1 VVVGM
6 GNDMHTFHLHGHSWA
21 DTRTGTVDGTNKAL
35 VDSVPVIDNKT
46 LGPGDSFGV
55 QIIAGDSVGAG
66 NWMLH
71 CHMQFHSDQGMATM
85 LHVLHPDG
93 TIPAHADH
101 APAAAAGAPA
111 AHAGHQGSH
120 T

>member
-1 VVVGM
+1 
-6 GNDMHTFHLHGHSWA
+6 
-21 DTRTGTVDGTNKAL
+21 
-35 VDSVPVIDNKT
+35 VPVIDNKA

-55 QIIAGDSVGAG
+55 TVVAGDSVGAG

-85 LHVLHPDG
+85 LHVLEPDG
-93 TIPAHADH
+93 TLAPHSADH
-101 APAAAAGAPA
+101 APAAAAAADAADATA

-120 T
+120 Q